1 MMQWR
6 RLLSARRLGHKAA
19 EPVTSARSP
28 FQKDWDRVVFCSAF
42 RRLQDKTQVH
52 SLPESDY
59 VRTRLTHSLEV
70 SSVGRSLGTMVGETI
85 AQRHFAPGAIA
96 AAEFG
101 NIVAAACLAHDIGNP
116 PFGHFGEAVIRQWF
130 AESAQG
136 GALLAG
142 LGPAER
148 ADLCNF
154 DGNAQGFR
162 VVTRLQNWRD
172 AGGLRL
178 TCATLAA
185 FTKYPHGALAASGDG
200 AKFGFF
206 ERERELFEEVAEQ
219 TGLARDPANAGWR
232 RHPLAYLLEAADD
245 ICYRVVDLEDGYKL
259 GRIEFAEAETLLGEL
274 VGDWPPRYGEI
285 ADDAWRIAYLRAK
298 AIGRLIEQAA
308 TVFLDREGDILAG
321 AMDGALLAECPARA
335 TLQRI
340 ETLTRERIFETRE
353 RFQTE
358 VAGAK
363 ILTTLLG
370 ALTGAFVEREAA
382 GARPPAPGA
391 AALMRLL
398 PGPPPDIEPR
408 YQWLLRVVD
417 YVSGMTDSYA
427 LAQYRIVEGMARER
441 SA

>member
-1 MMQWR
+1 
-6 RLLSARRLGHKAA
+6 LL
-19 EPVTSARSP
+19 
-28 FQKDWDRVVFCSAF
+28 
-42 RRLQDKTQVH
+42 
-52 SLPESDY
+52 
-59 VRTRLTHSLEV
+59 
-70 SSVGRSLGTMVGETI
+70 VGLD
-85 AQRHFAPGAIA
+85 A
-96 AAEFG
+96 
-101 NIVAAACLAHDIGNP
+101 
-116 PFGHFGEAVIRQWF
+116 
-130 AESAQG
+130 
-136 GALLAG
+136 
-142 LGPAER
+142 AER

-185 FTKYPHGALAASGDG
+185 FTKYPHGALAASGEP

-219 TGLARDPANAGWR
+219 TGLARDAANAGWR

-259 GRIEFAEAETLLGEL
+259 GRIEFAEAAALLGEL

-308 TVFLDREGDILAG
+308 TVFLDREAEILNG
-321 AMDGALLAECPARA
+321 AIKGTLLAECPARTA
-335 TLQRI
+335 LDRI
-340 ETLTRERIFETRE
+340 ETLTRTRIFQTRE

-358 VAGAK
+358 IEGAK
-363 ILTTLLG
+363 ILTTLLA
-370 ALTGAFVEREAA
+370 ALTGAFLERENA
-382 GARPPAPGA
+382 GARQPGPRA
-391 AALMRLL
+391 RALLKLL
-398 PGPPPDIEPR
+398 PGPPPEIEPR

-417 YVSGMTDSYA
+417 HVSGMTDSYA
-427 LAQYRIVEGMARER
+427 LAQYRIVEGMAQER